1 MRLRGLGQLSLAE
14 LRLNL
19 REPAMLFWALAF
31 PSLWMGLFGAIFKEP
46 MPGYE
51 YEGLNYANFLL
62 PGGIGLIIIA
72 SAFIGMSTTLTT
84 YREAGILK
92 RMRVTPLRV
101 STLALSFVFSQ
112 SIFIAL
118 GIVVIFVVDK
128 IFFNVHVLGSWLAL
142 IGMIV
147 FGILTFLVLGCA
159 IGSISRS
166 PRAANLISMLIYMPM
181 LFLSDM
187 FLPISMFPSG
197 LQPICRALP
206 LTPLNT
212 VLRDIVYGLPMD
224 EPWQLGIMAG
234 WLVIG
239 SIITIKFFRWE

>member
-1 MRLRGLGQLSLAE
+1 M
-14 LRLNL
+14 
-19 REPAMLFWALAF
+19 MVFWSFAF
-31 PSLWMGLFGAIFKEP
+31 PALWVGLFGLIFSEP
-46 MPGYE
+46 MPGFE

-84 YREAGILK
+84 YRETGVLK
-92 RMRVTPLRV
+92 RLRVTPLRT
-101 STLALSFVFSQ
+101 STLALSFALSQ

-118 GIVVIFVVDK
+118 GIVVLFVVGK
-128 IFFNVHVLGSWLAL
+128 IFFDVQVLGSWAALVGITVFGMFTFLAL
-142 IGMIV
+142 GS
-147 FGILTFLVLGCA
+147 A
-159 IGSISRS
+159 IGSLSRS

-187 FLPISMFPSG
+187 FLPISVFPSG

-206 LTPLNT
+206 LTPLNIL
-212 VLRDIVYGLPMD
+212 LRDIVYGVPLD

-234 WLVIG
+234 WLVFG
-239 SIITIKFFRWE
+239 TVITVKFFRWE

>member
-1 MRLRGLGQLSLAE
+1 MKFKGLWQLTLAE

-31 PSLWMGLFGAIFKEP
+31 PPLWTGLFGALFKEP

-72 SAFIGMSTTLTT
+72 SAFIGMSTTVTT
-84 YREAGILK
+84 YRETGVLK
-92 RMRVTPLRV
+92 RLRVTPLRT
-101 STLALSFVFSQ
+101 STLALSFALSQ

-118 GIVVIFVVDK
+118 GIVVLFVVDK
-128 IFFNVHVLGSWLAL
+128 IFFNIQVLGSWASLV
-142 IGMIV
+142 GMIV
-147 FGILTFLVLGCA
+147 FGIFTFLALGSA
-159 IGSISRS
+159 IGSLSRS

-187 FLPISMFPSG
+187 FLPISMFPAG

-212 VLRDIVYGLPMD
+212 ILRDIVYGVPLGD
-224 EPWQLGIMAG
+224 LWRLGIMAG
-234 WLVIG
+234 WLVVG
-239 SIITIKFFRWE
+239 SVITVRFFRWE

>member
-1 MRLRGLGQLSLAE
+1 VFRGLWQFTLAE

-19 REPAMLFWALAF
+19 REPMMVFWSFAF
-31 PSLWMGLFGAIFKEP
+31 PALWVSLFGFIFSEP
-46 MPGYE
+46 MPGFE

-84 YREAGILK
+84 YRETGVLK
-92 RMRVTPLRV
+92 RLRVTPLRT
-101 STLALSFVFSQ
+101 STLALSFALSQ

-118 GIVVIFVVDK
+118 GIVVLFVVGK
-128 IFFNVHVLGSWLAL
+128 IFFDVQVLGSWAALVGITVFGMFTFLAL
-142 IGMIV
+142 GS
-147 FGILTFLVLGCA
+147 A
-159 IGSISRS
+159 IGSLSRS

-197 LQPICRALP
+197 LQPICKALP
-206 LTPLNT
+206 LTPLNIL
-212 VLRDIVYGLPMD
+212 LRDIVYGAPLD
-224 EPWQLGIMAG
+224 ELWQLGIMAG
-234 WLVIG
+234 WLIFG
-239 SIITIKFFRWE
+239 IIITVRFFRWE